1 MSRETLHIN
10 DAVSK
15 YLRDYSLR
23 ESDLLRRLREET
35 STLTEARMQLSPEQ
49 RQLLA
54 FLVELTGAGKA
65 IEVGTFTGYSALC
78 VASAL
83 PNDGKLVACD
93 ISKEWTA
100 IALRYWQEAG
110 VEDKIDLRIAP
121 AIDTLKDL
129 VDSGEADSFDFAL
142 IDADKENYTRYYE
155 KVLELLRVGG
165 LMLVDNVLWGGKV
178 ADPTNSDDSTVAIR
192 TFNQKVHQ
200 DDRVFLSMLPV
211 GDGMTLVRK
220 RAL

>member
-1 MSRETLHIN
+1 
-10 DAVSK
+10 
-15 YLRDYSLR
+15 
-23 ESDLLRRLREET
+23 
-35 STLTEARMQLSPEQ
+35 MQLSPEQ
-49 RQLLA
+49 GQLLA